1 MLCKDE
7 AGIGMLSFDLA
18 IGGVLPLVAR
28 RVRVGVVEV
37 IAVPHVV
44 VFTAS
49 SRFCDSPNDVLA
61 LFFVEV

>member
-1 MLCKDE
+1 MVKGG
-7 AGIGMLSFDLA
+7 AGIGMPAFDLA
-18 IGGVLPLVAR
+18 VGGVLPLVAR
-28 RVRVGVVEV
+28 RVLVGVVEV